1 MVKWLLC
8 GAAMISGIVIAA
20 EPENRSFQFGN
31 FEVIAVQD
39 ALSEMRLELFPG
51 MLEEEF
57 LRLTGGGRVPSSVN
71 VFLLKR
77 GDGKIILVD
86 AGNGGKRGRMLRKLE
101 SERLFFRRASI
112 SFCSPICTA
121 TTSEVAWETW
131 RSRFSRALVYV
142 SMPEWEFWQN
152 GTAGPQG
159 KQVRKALHA
168 YGSRVRTFR
177 FGEEVLPGIKALDAS
192 GHTPGHTVFET
203 DSLLIVGDLLHAA
216 ALQIPRPEVCT
227 IYDMNPSGAVQVRR
241 RFYEF
246 AASSSKPVAGM
257 HLPYPGIGRI
267 GRVRRDMSICPE
279 NEKG

>member
-1 MVKWLLC
+1 
-8 GAAMISGIVIAA
+8 
-20 EPENRSFQFGN
+20 
-31 FEVIAVQD
+31 
-39 ALSEMRLELFPG
+39 
-51 MLEEEF
+51 
-57 LRLTGGGRVPSSVN
+57 
-71 VFLLKR
+71 
-77 GDGKIILVD
+77 
-86 AGNGGKRGRMLRKLE
+86 MLRKLE
-101 SERLFFRRASI
+101 QSGVFPESVDFILLTHMHGDHIGGLLGKHGEA
-112 SFCSPICTA
+112 
-121 TTSEVAWETW
+121 V
-131 RSRFSRALVYV
+131 FSRALVYV

-159 KQVRKALHA
+159 KQVRKVLHA

-246 AASSSKPVAGM
+246 AASSPKPVAGM

-267 GRVRRDMSICPE
+267 GRSAAGYVYLPG
-279 NEKG
+279 K

>member
-20 EPENRSFQFGN
+20 ETENRSFQFGN

-39 ALSEMRLELFPG
+39 ALSAMRFELFPG
-51 MLEEEF
+51 MPEEEF

-86 AGNGGKRGRMLRKLE
+86 AGNGGKRGGMLRKLE
-101 SERLFFRRASI
+101 QSGVFRRASI

-121 TTSEVAWETW
+121 TTSEDCLGNMAKPFFQSP
-131 RSRFSRALVYV
+131 RLCFHAGMGILA
-142 SMPEWEFWQN
+142 N

-159 KQVRKALHA
+159 KQVRKVLHA

-246 AASSSKPVAGM
+246 AASSPKPVAGM

-267 GRVRRDMSICPE
+267 GRSAAGYVYLPG
-279 NEKG
+279 K

>member
-1 MVKWLLC
+1 
-8 GAAMISGIVIAA
+8 
-20 EPENRSFQFGN
+20 
-31 FEVIAVQD
+31 
-39 ALSEMRLELFPG
+39 MRFELFPG
-51 MLEEEF
+51 MPEEEF

-77 GDGKIILVD
+77 GDGKSFWWTQ
-86 AGNGGKRGRMLRKLE
+86 GTEKTGRVLRKLE
-101 SERLFFRRASI
+101 QSGVFPESVDFILLT
-112 SFCSPICTA
+112 ICTA
-121 TTSEVAWETW
+121 THRGIAWETW
-131 RSRFSRALVYV
+131 RTVFPEPS
-142 SMPEWEFWQN
+142 SMFPCRN
-152 GTAGPQG
+152 GNFGKMVRPDHQG
-159 KQVRKALHA
+159 KQVRKVLHA

-227 IYDMNPSGAVQVRR
+227 IYDMNPSGAVQARR

-267 GRVRRDMSICPE
+267 GRSAAGYVYLPG
-279 NEKG
+279 K

>member
-20 EPENRSFQFGN
+20 ETENRSFQFGN

-39 ALSEMRLELFPG
+39 ALSAMWVELFPG
-51 MLEEEF
+51 MSEEEF

-86 AGNGGKRGRMLRKLE
+86 AGNGGKRGGMLRKLE
-101 SERLFFRRASI
+101 QSGVFPESVDFILLTHMHGDHIGGLLGKHGEA
-112 SFCSPICTA
+112 
-121 TTSEVAWETW
+121 V
-131 RSRFSRALVYV
+131 FSRALVYV

-159 KQVRKALHA
+159 KQVRKVLHA

-227 IYDMNPSGAVQVRR
+227 IYDMNPSGAVQARR

-267 GRVRRDMSICPE
+267 GRSAAGYVYLPG
-279 NEKG
+279 K

>member
-1 MVKWLLC
+1 MNETITWH
-8 GAAMISGIVIAA
+8 GHS
-20 EPENRSFQFGN
+20 N
-31 FEVIAVQD
+31 FHI
-39 ALSEMRLELFPG
+39 
-51 MLEEEF
+51 
-57 LRLTGGGRVPSSVN
+57 
-71 VFLLKR
+71 
-77 GDGKIILVD
+77 
-86 AGNGGKRGRMLRKLE
+86 
-101 SERLFFRRASI
+101 
-112 SFCSPICTA
+112 
-121 TTSEVAWETW
+121 AWEGGSLVIDPFFTDNPKAVVTVGEAPKPDYVLLTHMHGDHIGGLLGKHGEAV
-131 RSRFSRALVYV
+131 FSRALVYV

-159 KQVRKALHA
+159 KQVRKVLHA

-227 IYDMNPSGAVQVRR
+227 IYDMNPSGAVQARR

-246 AASSSKPVAGM
+246 AASSPKPVAGM

-267 GRVRRDMSICPE
+267 GRSAAGYVYLPG
-279 NEKG
+279 K

>member
-8 GAAMISGIVIAA
+8 GVAMISGIVIAA

-39 ALSEMRLELFPG
+39 ALSAMRLELFPG
-51 MLEEEF
+51 MPEEEF

-86 AGNGGKRGRMLRKLE
+86 AGNGGKRGGMLRKLE
-101 SERLFFRRASI
+101 QSGVFPESVDFILLTHMHGDHIGGLLGKHGEA
-112 SFCSPICTA
+112 
-121 TTSEVAWETW
+121 V
-131 RSRFSRALVYV
+131 FSRALVYV

-159 KQVRKALHA
+159 KQVREVLHA
-168 YGSRVRTFR
+168 YGSRVR
-177 FGEEVLPGIKALDAS
+177 
-192 GHTPGHTVFET
+192 TPGHTVFET

-227 IYDMNPSGAVQVRR
+227 IYDMNPSGAVQARR

-257 HLPYPGIGRI
+257 HLPYPGVGRI
-267 GRVRRDMSICPE
+267 GRSAAGYVYLPG
-279 NEKG
+279 K